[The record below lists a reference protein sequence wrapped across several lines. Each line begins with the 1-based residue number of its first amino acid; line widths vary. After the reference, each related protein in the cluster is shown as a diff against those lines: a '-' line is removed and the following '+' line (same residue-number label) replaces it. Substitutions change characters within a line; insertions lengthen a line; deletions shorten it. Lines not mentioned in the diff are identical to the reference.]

1 LRSPKPVVVS
11 ISLTRLVM
19 TVEPTMA
26 VSALS
31 NSTVWV
37 PAATVTPTENCP
49 PKTGVAKA

>member
-1 LRSPKPVVVS
+1 
-11 ISLTRLVM
+11 
-19 TVEPTMA
+19 MA

-37 PAATVTPTENCP
+37 AAATVTPTENCP